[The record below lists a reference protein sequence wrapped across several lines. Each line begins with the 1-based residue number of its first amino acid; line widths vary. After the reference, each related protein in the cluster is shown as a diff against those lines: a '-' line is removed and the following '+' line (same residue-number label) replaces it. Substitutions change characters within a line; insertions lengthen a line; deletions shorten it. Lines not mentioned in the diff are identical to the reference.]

1 MRNLGLIAL
10 AAILFMVLFLGVS
23 RRRYHQPASG
33 IVGLALRLS
42 QQFAAAGRAITS
54 SPRSAGFELI
64 SYA

>member
-42 QQFAAAGRAITS
+42 QQFAAGRAITS